1 MISTF
6 CGKSLGSFDPWV
18 IPHSSNVE
26 SFGATMPLSPVE
38 LSYSVIQTTY
48 ESANTDSKIL
58 LDEEPDPFSSPY
70 WVTPEHL
77 KDDFL
82 NFIFPY
88 DEAIMEVMS
97 LQDNPG
103 KTITIDPLSFPIK
116 RGKKHI
122 FKPSF
127 LLTPNTHPRYLP
139 CHILLHQKETWE
151 IFIRLS
157 QLIF

>member
-1 MISTF
+1 MP
-6 CGKSLGSFDPWV
+6 SL
-18 IPHSSNVE
+18 
-26 SFGATMPLSPVE
+26 VE
-38 LSYSVIQTTY
+38 LSYLVIQTTY
-48 ESANTDSKIL
+48 ESANIDPKIL
-58 LDEEPDPFSSPY
+58 LDEETDPFSSPY
-70 WVTPEHL
+70 WVTHEHL
-77 KDDFL
+77 KDGFL

-97 LQDNPG
+97 LQDNPR
-103 KTITIDPLSFPIK
+103 KSIIIDRLSFPIK

-151 IFIRLS
+151 IFIRPS
-157 QLIF
+157 KLIF